1 MLLDFIREK
10 YVDMPK
16 HAQPATIA
24 EGVASVKEIAQRLE
38 ADRRE
43 NFMRNLHTD
52 CEGELRGVR
61 FKRCNVAADV
71 ADIRREFKLS
81 DRKRR
86 RPPDL
91 TADNLTF
98 SAQLLKFV
106 KEKCNGVGPIAY
118 KRAGLDRRRFS
129 RIVSDNNAHVEKE
142 TVMRFV
148 IGLQLSRPEADRL
161 MKAAGYC
168 FSTTEPV
175 DCAFLYCMERAI
187 WNIEDVEEILAAI

>member
-10 YVDMPK
+10 YVDMPR
-16 HAQPATIA
+16 HAQPADIA
-24 EGVASVKEIAQRLE
+24 EGIASVKEIARRLE
-38 ADRRE
+38 ANRRE
-43 NFMRNLHTD
+43 RLMRILRAD
-52 CEGELRGVR
+52 SEGGSHNIR
-61 FKRCNVAADV
+61 FKRCNVANDV
-71 ADIRREFKLS
+71 ADIRREFKLA

-148 IGLQLSRPEADRL
+148 IGLQLSRQEADRL
-161 MKAAGYC
+161 MKAAGYY